1 LSLGRFRRRCGRSS
15 AHELQ
20 SRTKIF
26 TRVLIF
32 QFPPSRLVW
41 PRKLHAE
48 LDVRTEFRA
57 PVTFVVLNLK
67 CESLTLQ
74 ARHQQRY
81 GTFARYMP
89 RLIGV
94 TAFLIS
100 KNNGRADLP
109 ARFINLEVDTREVIH
124 FPFPGSG
131 EGRFLRNSCR
141 RPRDKRRRLDKKH
154 SHTSQ
159 YSD

>member
-1 LSLGRFRRRCGRSS
+1 MR
-15 AHELQ
+15 A
-20 SRTKIF
+20 
-26 TRVLIF
+26 
-32 QFPPSRLVW
+32 QFGARASIPDQNLYSCLDFPVSTSRLVW

-141 RPRDKRRRLDKKH
+141 RPRDKRRRLVRNIATLA
-154 SHTSQ
+154 STAISNT
-159 YSD
+159 